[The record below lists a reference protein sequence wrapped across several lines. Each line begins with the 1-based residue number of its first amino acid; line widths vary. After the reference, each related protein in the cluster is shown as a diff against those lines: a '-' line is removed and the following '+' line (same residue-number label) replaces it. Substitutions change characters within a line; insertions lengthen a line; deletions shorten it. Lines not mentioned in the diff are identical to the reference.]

1 MVDHRQCGFMNKR
14 RGQTRRAAG
23 PTRESRLIRGRRCFG
38 SFKDCAVATLLAPL
52 IVACSMPLAPDAAVA
67 QPNPDACVV
76 ILHGLVR
83 TSNSM
88 GKLADYLVASG
99 YRVVNTSYPSR
110 EKLIEDLAI
119 EYIPPALA
127 DCRGPGIDR
136 VHFVT
141 HSMGGILVRYYLE
154 NETIDDLGRVV
165 MISPPNQGSEVVDQ
179 LFDVPGFEAINGPA
193 GYQLG
198 TGDNSLPLQ
207 LGPAEFELGI
217 IAGDYTTNFVFS
229 SMLPGRDDGKVSVER
244 TKLEG
249 MADFIVVHEPHSL
262 IMRDK
267 DVIRQVLYFLQNGRF
282 SREEIGGSEPGPAV
296 NANCSIEAVSC

>member
-1 MVDHRQCGFMNKR
+1 MNQKR
-14 RGQTRRAAG
+14 RQTRRAA
-23 PTRESRLIRGRRCFG
+23 RRGRKSWLICSQWCFR
-38 SFKDCAVATLLAPL
+38 SLNSCAATALLASL
-52 IVACSMPLAPDAAVA
+52 IGACSIPLVPDAAVA
-67 QPNPDACVV
+67 QPSPNDCVV
-76 ILHGLVR
+76 VLHGLVR

-88 GKLADYLVASG
+88 GKLADYLEAAG
-99 YRVVNTSYPSR
+99 YRVVNTGYPSR

-127 DCRGPGIDR
+127 DCRGPGIER

-165 MISPPNQGSEVVDQ
+165 MISPPNQGSEVVDE
-179 LFDVPGFEAINGPA
+179 LFDVPGFEALNGPA
-193 GYQLG
+193 GHQLG

-207 LGPAEFELGI
+207 LGPAEFEVGI

-229 SMLPGRDDGKVSVER
+229 SMLPGLDDGKVTVER
-244 TKLEG
+244 TKLDG

-262 IMRDK
+262 IMRDE
-267 DVIRQVLYFLQNGRF
+267 DVIRQVLYFLQYGRF
-282 SREEIGGSEPGPAV
+282 YREEVSGSELGSAV
-296 NANCSIEAVSC
+296 NVDCSIEAVSC

>member
-1 MVDHRQCGFMNKR
+1 MNQKR
-14 RGQTRRAAG
+14 RQIRRAA
-23 PTRESRLIRGRRCFG
+23 RRGRKSWLICSQWCIR
-38 SFKDCAVATLLAPL
+38 SLNSCAAATLLASL
-52 IVACSMPLAPDAAVA
+52 IGACSIPLVPDAAVA
-67 QPNPDACVV
+67 QPSPNDCVV
-76 ILHGLVR
+76 VLHGLVR

-88 GKLADYLVASG
+88 GKLADYLEAAG

-110 EKLIEDLAI
+110 EKLIEDLAV

-127 DCRGPGIDR
+127 DCRGPGIER

-165 MISPPNQGSEVVDQ
+165 MISPPNQGSEVVDE
-179 LFDVPGFEAINGPA
+179 LFDVPGFEALNGPA

-207 LGPAEFELGI
+207 LGPAEFEVGI

-229 SMLPGRDDGKVSVER
+229 SMLPGLDDGKVTVER
-244 TKLEG
+244 TKLDG

-262 IMRDK
+262 IMRDE
-267 DVIRQVLYFLQNGRF
+267 DVIRQVLYFLRYGRF
-282 SREEIGGSEPGPAV
+282 YREVSGGELGSAV
-296 NANCSIEAVSC
+296 NVDCSIEAVSC

>member
-1 MVDHRQCGFMNKR
+1 MNQKR
-14 RGQTRRAAG
+14 RQIRRAA
-23 PTRESRLIRGRRCFG
+23 RRGRKSWLICSQWRIR
-38 SFKDCAVATLLAPL
+38 SLNSCAAATLLASL
-52 IVACSMPLAPDAAVA
+52 IGACSIPLVPDAAVA
-67 QPNPDACVV
+67 QPSPNDCVV
-76 ILHGLVR
+76 VLHGLVR

-88 GKLADYLVASG
+88 GKLADYLEAAG

-110 EKLIEDLAI
+110 EKLIEELAV

-127 DCRGPGIDR
+127 KCRGPGIER

-141 HSMGGILVRYYLE
+141 HSMGGILVRYFLE

-165 MISPPNQGSEVVDQ
+165 MISPPNQGSEVVDE
-179 LFDVPGFEAINGPA
+179 LFDVPGFEALNGPA

-207 LGPAEFELGI
+207 LGPAEFEVGI

-229 SMLPGRDDGKVSVER
+229 SMLPGLDDGKVTVER
-244 TKLEG
+244 TKLDG

-262 IMRDK
+262 IMRDE
-267 DVIRQVLYFLQNGRF
+267 DVIRQVLYFLQYGRF
-282 SREEIGGSEPGPAV
+282 YREVSGGELGSAV
-296 NANCSIEAVSC
+296 NVDCSIEAVSC

>member
-1 MVDHRQCGFMNKR
+1 MNQKR
-14 RGQTRRAAG
+14 RQIRPAAG
-23 PTRESRLIRGRRCFG
+23 RSRQSRQFWSRWCFRSFRG
-38 SFKDCAVATLLAPL
+38 CAAATLLASL
-52 IVACSMPLAPDAAVA
+52 IGACSIPLVPDTAVA
-67 QPNPDACVV
+67 QPSPNDCVV

-88 GKLADYLVASG
+88 DKLADYLEAAG
-99 YRVVNTSYPSR
+99 YRIVNTSYPSR
-110 EKLIEDLAI
+110 EKSIEELAI
-119 EYIPPALA
+119 EFIPPALE

-136 VHFVT
+136 IHFVT

-154 NETIDDLGRVV
+154 HETIDDLGRVV

-179 LFDVPGFEAINGPA
+179 LFDVPGFEALNGPA

-207 LGPAEFELGI
+207 LGPAEFEVGI

-229 SMLPGRDDGKVSVER
+229 SMLPGLDDGKVTVER
-244 TKLEG
+244 TKLDG

-262 IMRDK
+262 IMRDE
-267 DVIRQVLYFLQNGRF
+267 DVIRQVLYFLRYGRF
-282 SREEIGGSEPGPAV
+282 YREEVSGSELGSAV
-296 NANCSIEAVSC
+296 NADCSIEAVSC